1 MVSTGINEDF
11 KIYFS
16 NSKKLVENT
25 LFKYIGRNRV
35 EMDFKNK
42 A

>member
-25 LFKYIGRNRV
+25 LLKYIGRNRV
-35 EMDFKNK
+35 EMNLKNK